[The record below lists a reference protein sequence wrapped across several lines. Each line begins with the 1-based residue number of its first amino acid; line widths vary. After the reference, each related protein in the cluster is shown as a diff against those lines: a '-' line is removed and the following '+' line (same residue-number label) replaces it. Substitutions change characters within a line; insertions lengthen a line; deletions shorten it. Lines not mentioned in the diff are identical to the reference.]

1 MKNWEIITKSREWV
15 RELDKNLN
23 GNEVGKEKMDLKYY
37 VEL

>member
-1 MKNWEIITKSREWV
+1 MKNWEIIAKSREWV

-23 GNEVGKEKMDLKYY
+23 GNGVGKEKMDLKYY